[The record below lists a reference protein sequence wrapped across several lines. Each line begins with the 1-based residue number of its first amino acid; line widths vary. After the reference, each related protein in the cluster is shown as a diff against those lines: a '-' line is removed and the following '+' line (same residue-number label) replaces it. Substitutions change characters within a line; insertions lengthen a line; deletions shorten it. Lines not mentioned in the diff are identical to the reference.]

1 MPRTTRRLRLQKQK
15 GGDDYEFQGVE
26 PWASNINVN
35 IPLVPSYSPKLYME
49 QDQFTPETIEK
60 IMCNGRTLA
69 DLPHPENP
77 IYVLKWGPPG
87 SGKSSKKVIDFIKTL
102 GVPLEDYVDYST
114 DKLIES
120 YVPYRVKSTIA
131 KLKHEQMK
139 GFFITKNYRVIRS
152 FLQEMGE
159 KYGKSSVEKTS
170 RGTLQSTK
178 ADYYFKDWNPT
189 KINLQKDQLDKILD
203 RILYDALYTEYSS
216 ARDKELNNNKKNLYS
231 KMVEFMKKSLT
242 SNANIIYETL
252 GAGYQMVREPIPVK
266 NQFVSGQGVA
276 FKNHWEPWLGR
287 IKFNQDG
294 IPTIDRTSFGSET
307 VPINYRIFVVYP
319 LLDKNEITRRAYTR
333 ALLSL
338 SDIKKQ
344 NVEDIDT
351 YRSFLLT
358 YAKLL
363 YAALQPHSDDG
374 KLTSVEQIVDYAIQQ
389 EYLDYTGK
397 DLILPGELT
406 VESSTVVS
414 SAAARTPT
422 GYNVPPIPNTSSQT
436 RLTEPNKSY
445 TKYLKSLI
453 SEFETADQVS
463 IPFFRAVSPDAIY
476 SMLKQSFNY
485 SVDYFLK
492 QYILA
497 GRIEQVV
504 YINNRDVYKSKLFLD
519 MDGVFADFETRF
531 QEVLATKA
539 VSPQQE
545 KQMTPMQRWNT
556 LMKVDA
562 DIIEPENGFFE
573 ANNAH
578 FFDNLGL
585 MPGAEKLW
593 DAVNDFIF
601 RSGQKVPV
609 FLTGCPISPFRQ
621 WAEEGKMAWV
631 QNYFL
636 KQGGRILRISVPE
649 KESDVAIKA
658 LHQQLKEAETAAGIN
673 DIIMIFCR
681 PEQKQIFSTVEPRP
695 ILIDDRTDAGPQW
708 MAVKNADP
716 MFIHHKFNP
725 SPLGKRDK
733 RYRNAL
739 SESAVTRSV
748 TTLRRLYGG
757 KRKGH
762 KTRRA

>member
-1 MPRTTRRLRLQKQK
+1 M
-15 GGDDYEFQGVE
+15 
-26 PWASNINVN
+26 
-35 IPLVPSYSPKLYME
+35 
-49 QDQFTPETIEK
+49 
-60 IMCNGRTLA
+60 
-69 DLPHPENP
+69 
-77 IYVLKWGPPG
+77 
-87 SGKSSKKVIDFIKTL
+87 
-102 GVPLEDYVDYST
+102 
-114 DKLIES
+114 
-120 YVPYRVKSTIA
+120 
-131 KLKHEQMK
+131 
-139 GFFITKNYRVIRS
+139 
-152 FLQEMGE
+152 
-159 KYGKSSVEKTS
+159 
-170 RGTLQSTK
+170 
-178 ADYYFKDWNPT
+178 
-189 KINLQKDQLDKILD
+189 
-203 RILYDALYTEYSS
+203 
-216 ARDKELNNNKKNLYS
+216 
-231 KMVEFMKKSLT
+231 
-242 SNANIIYETL
+242 
-252 GAGYQMVREPIPVK
+252 
-266 NQFVSGQGVA
+266 
-276 FKNHWEPWLGR
+276 
-287 IKFNQDG
+287 
-294 IPTIDRTSFGSET
+294 
-307 VPINYRIFVVYP
+307 
-319 LLDKNEITRRAYTR
+319 
-333 ALLSL
+333 
-338 SDIKKQ
+338 
-344 NVEDIDT
+344 
-351 YRSFLLT
+351 
-358 YAKLL
+358 
-363 YAALQPHSDDG
+363 
-374 KLTSVEQIVDYAIQQ
+374 
-389 EYLDYTGK
+389 
-397 DLILPGELT
+397 
-406 VESSTVVS
+406 
-414 SAAARTPT
+414 
-422 GYNVPPIPNTSSQT
+422 
-436 RLTEPNKSY
+436 
-445 TKYLKSLI
+445 
-453 SEFETADQVS
+453 S
-463 IPFFRAVSPDAIY
+463 IPFFRAVSPEAIY
-476 SMLKQSFNY
+476 SMIKQSFNY

-531 QEVLATKA
+531 QEVLATKG

-757 KRKGH
+757 KRRGH

>member
-1 MPRTTRRLRLQKQK
+1 MPRTTRRLQKQK
-15 GGDDYEFQGVE
+15 GGDDYEFQGFE

-35 IPLVPSYSPKLYME
+35 IPLVPSYSPKLYMS
-49 QDQFTPETIEK
+49 QDQFTPETIER
-60 IMCNGRTLA
+60 IMCNGRTLE
-69 DLPHPENP
+69 DLPKSETP

-87 SGKSSKKVIDFIKTL
+87 SGKSSKKVIEFIKTL
-102 GVPLEDYVDYST
+102 GVPLENYVDYST

-120 YVPYRVKSTIA
+120 YVPYRAKSTII

-139 GFFITKNYRVIRS
+139 AFFFDRKYSQIRS
-152 FLQEMGE
+152 YLQFMGE
-159 KYGKSSVEKTS
+159 KYGKSFVQKGS
-170 RGTLQSTK
+170 RGTVQSTK
-178 ADYYFKDWNPT
+178 ANYYLKDWNP
-189 KINLQKDQLDKILD
+189 KKSDLQKAELDKILD
-203 RILYDALYTEYSS
+203 RILYDALYAEYSS
-216 ARDKELNNNKKNLYS
+216 ARDKELNNGRKNLYT
-231 KMVEFMKKSLT
+231 KMVEFMKKCLN

-252 GAGYQMVREPIPVK
+252 GAGYQMDKDPIPVQ
-266 NQFVSGQGVA
+266 NQFVSGEGVA

-294 IPTIDRTSFGSET
+294 IPTIDRTSFGPET
-307 VPINYRIFVVYP
+307 VPINYRIFVIYP

-351 YRSFLLT
+351 YRYTLIK
-358 YAKLL
+358 YAELL
-363 YAALQPHSDDG
+363 YAALQPHSEDG
-374 KLTSVEQIVDYAIQQ
+374 NLTSVEQIVDHAIQK

-397 DLILPGELT
+397 DMVLPGELT
-406 VESSTVVS
+406 AESSTVLS
-414 SAAARTPT
+414 SAPTRSPPT
-422 GYNVPPIPNTSSQT
+422 GYNAPLPPTNASQ
-436 RLTEPNKSY
+436 TEPNKSY

-463 IPFFRAVSPDAIY
+463 VPFFRAVAPEAIY

-485 SVDYFLK
+485 SIDYFLK

-531 QEVLATKA
+531 QEVLVKKGI
-539 VSPQQE
+539 SPSQE
-545 KQMTPMQRWNT
+545 KQMTTMQRWNT
-556 LMKVDA
+556 LMKVDVN
-562 DIIEPENGFFE
+562 IIEPDNGFGPD
-573 ANNAH
+573 NNAH
-578 FFDNLGL
+578 FFDNLEL
-585 MPGAEKLW
+585 MPGADQLW
-593 DAVNDFIF
+593 NAVNDFIF
-601 RSGQKVPV
+601 RSGQKTPI
-609 FLTGCPISPFRQ
+609 FLTGCPISPFRD
-621 WAEEGKMAWV
+621 WAEEGKMVWV
-631 QNYFL
+631 QNHFL

-649 KESDVAIKA
+649 NESVSVDA
-658 LHQQLKEAETAAGIN
+658 LHQKLKEAEAEATIN

-681 PEQKQIFSTVEPRP
+681 PDQKQLFSTVEPHP
-695 ILIDDRTDAGPQW
+695 ILIDDRTNAGPQW
-708 MAVKNADP
+708 TAVKNKNP

-725 SPLGKRDK
+725 SSKGKADK
-733 RYRNAL
+733 AYRNAL
-739 SESAVTRSV
+739 SESAVTRSI

-757 KRKGH
+757 KRRGH